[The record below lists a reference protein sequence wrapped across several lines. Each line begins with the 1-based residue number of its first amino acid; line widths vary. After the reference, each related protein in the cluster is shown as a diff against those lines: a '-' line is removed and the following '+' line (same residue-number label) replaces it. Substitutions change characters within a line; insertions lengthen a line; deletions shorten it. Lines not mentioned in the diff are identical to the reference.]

1 MPPEPT
7 ARQVGERFSMQH
19 DGGLREVVWTHVR
32 RNWDAW
38 CLTDGVEAKKRSVRS
53 LSAGGA
59 SGTGKTRFG
68 SELPQLL
75 WRAAEL
81 DAHTPPQLCTAL
93 DACRTRK
100 YVLKFAFSR
109 SRDPPSLPDS
119 FTYAADLLW
128 AAYMDAFFG
137 GERIATPGVSTAD
150 VYDAISRI
158 ERNAVPNA
166 LPSVIAVVVHLDEVQ
181 NCLMTP
187 ERLGHL
193 VSSLLSPFDAA
204 TPPSHGIIPLIYL
217 SGVNKLQFTATPL
230 TENLVSLSL
239 PLLTGERYAAI
250 LRDLFKLTADWS
262 PKPPLMRALCSIEGP
277 PRLLELL
284 LWAMQASGVLTAP
297 LISTRIDLEDVKR
310 QLRMTWEESLNVL
323 YRAVASLG
331 QAGVMVHQES
341 LLNERLG
348 PVVRC
353 VMGHVLLGSVLQ
365 LSEPLV
371 REPPMTTNDVIKC
384 GLAQSLS
391 VPNSNGFRLHWPRLY
406 FWAIYKVPKS
416 HRPSLTYA
424 SHTVQRRLGSPGSN
438 DAGDVSWSA
447 AGKRRRRG
455 TAT

>member
-19 DGGLREVVWTHVR
+19 DDGLREVVWTHVR

-93 DACRTRK
+93 DACHTRK

-181 NCLMTP
+181 NCQMTP
-187 ERLGHL
+187 EQLGHL

-204 TPPSHGIIPLIYL
+204 TP
-217 SGVNKLQFTATPL
+217 L
-230 TENLVSLSL
+230 TRHHTLDL
-239 PLLTGERYAAI
+239 PLWCQQAAVYGHAFDGKPRFTVTASAHWRT
-250 LRDLFKLTADWS
+250 LRSNPARFV
-262 PKPPLMRALCSIEGP
+262 
-277 PRLLELL
+277 
-284 LWAMQASGVLTAP
+284 QA
-297 LISTRIDLEDVKR
+297 
-310 QLRMTWEESLNVL
+310 
-323 YRAVASLG
+323 
-331 QAGVMVHQES
+331 H
-341 LLNERLG
+341 
-348 PVVRC
+348 C
-353 VMGHVLLGSVLQ
+353 
-365 LSEPLV
+365 
-371 REPPMTTNDVIKC
+371 
-384 GLAQSLS
+384 
-391 VPNSNGFRLHWPRLY
+391 
-406 FWAIYKVPKS
+406 
-416 HRPSLTYA
+416 
-424 SHTVQRRLGSPGSN
+424 
-438 DAGDVSWSA
+438 
-447 AGKRRRRG
+447 
-455 TAT
+455 